1 MQPLPAS
8 YCLIRE
14 IKLNV
19 MNRISIIFLIAL
31 ASISTSIAQNA
42 ETRSLGSFSEV
53 SVGEAISLTL
63 VPGNKNEAMIKT
75 ENIDLD
81 EVELEI
87 NGDKLK
93 IGLSGNRY
101 RNIDVDITLTYKS
114 IEGIYVSSAAD
125 VVTKGAIKADR
136 LDISVSSAGDAELEV
151 DANEV
156 DIDVSSSGT
165 LTLTG
170 KSTSQRVEVS
180 SAGDYHGYDLLCED
194 VYAKASSAGSARVNA
209 SKQIEAK
216 ASSAGSVKYKG
227 NAEKVHISSSSG
239 GHTGKA
245 H

>member
-1 MQPLPAS
+1 
-8 YCLIRE
+8 
-14 IKLNV
+14 
-19 MNRISIIFLIAL
+19 MNRISIVFLIAL
-31 ASISTSIAQNA
+31 ASISTSIAQNV

-63 VPGNKNEAMIKT
+63 VPGSKNEAKIKT
-75 ENIDLD
+75 DNIELD
-81 EVELEI
+81 EVEMEI
-87 NGDKLK
+87 HGEKLK

-101 RNIDVDITLTYKS
+101 RNIDVDIVLTYKS

-125 VVTKGAIKADR
+125 VFTKGAIKADA

-151 DANEV
+151 DVNEL
-156 DIDVSSSGT
+156 DIDVSSSGN

-170 KSTSQRVEVS
+170 KSISQRVEVS

-194 VYAKASSAGSARVNA
+194 VYAKASSAGSVKVNA

-239 GHTGKA
+239 GSTSKGN
-245 H
+245 